1 MAKPSVTAILALY
14 NGATYLREALDSIL
28 AQNYPKLDIIAIDD
42 GSTDA
47 TAETLQTYA
56 QINYHYQENAGVAAA
71 RNRAVEIASGE
82 WLAFLDQDDVWLPN
96 KLEQQINF
104 VEPNPQL
111 EIVLGQQSVFLD
123 NEIEKPGWIKE
134 QHIDEDHTGY
144 HLGTALIRRSV
155 FEKVGFFDPQYRLS
169 SDSDW
174 FFRAK
179 ELGIQTETFPGVVL
193 RKRVHDENE
202 SAHAQLSGQ
211 ELLKVV
217 RSRLARNKQTNA
229 SNT

>member
-1 MAKPSVTAILALY
+1 MARPSVTAILALY

-104 VEPNPQL
+104 VEACLLYTSPSPRDQR
-111 EIVLGQQSVFLD
+111 GSRM
-123 NEIEKPGWIKE
+123 P
-134 QHIDEDHTGY
+134 
-144 HLGTALIRRSV
+144 
-155 FEKVGFFDPQYRLS
+155 S
-169 SDSDW
+169 S
-174 FFRAK
+174 A
-179 ELGIQTETFPGVVL
+179 
-193 RKRVHDENE
+193 
-202 SAHAQLSGQ
+202 
-211 ELLKVV
+211 
-217 RSRLARNKQTNA
+217 
-229 SNT
+229 